1 MSYTDQLT
9 PKQVR
14 HLLFEIGALQPDQY
28 KWSIPDTEITLC
40 PDETP
45 ILISGRIYLNTVTGL
60 WTSSND
66 GSGDVIGLIGLRFG
80 HSNTEAIKWANKV
93 LGVKHKPKAK
103 AIELE
108 RFERIP
114 RSAASSNLKGNEKVI
129 FGNIIARCGN
139 KTYCFVGRERIAK
152 DCGVSTRT
160 VDRAIDTLESVGL
173 LEQYSR
179 GFNKPKYKVPVIRPV
194 KAINRLLKMIET
206 KASFAKKLRNAGKGE
221 YFHLD
226 GTDYSY
232 SELKPYLRLKRAV

>member
-80 HSNTEAIKWANKV
+80 HSNTAAIKRSEE
-93 LGVKHKPKAK
+93 HTS
-103 AIELE
+103 ELQS
-108 RFERIP
+108 RFDLVCR
-114 RSAASSNLKGNEKVI
+114 L
-129 FGNIIARCGN
+129 
-139 KTYCFVGRERIAK
+139 
-152 DCGVSTRT
+152 
-160 VDRAIDTLESVGL
+160 L
-173 LEQYSR
+173 LE
-179 GFNKPKYKVPVIRPV
+179 
-194 KAINRLLKMIET
+194 
-206 KASFAKKLRNAGKGE
+206 KKNSHKLN
-221 YFHLD
+221 
-226 GTDYSY
+226 
-232 SELKPYLRLKRAV
+232 